1 MEITKTLYNLL
12 GKEVIVEYSNKKVL
26 TTISII
32 ENNEGVI
39 TFVLSNGDK
48 IALDTISSIV
58 HNNSTTT
65 ITYNDEGLIVFKIV

>member
-1 MEITKTLYNLL
+1 METTKELYSLL

-48 IALDTISSIV
+48 IALDAISSIV

>member
-1 MEITKTLYNLL
+1 MEITKTLYSLL

-48 IALDTISSIV
+48 IALDAISSIV

>member
-48 IALDTISSIV
+48 IALDAISSIV

>member
-1 MEITKTLYNLL
+1 METTKELYSLL

-26 TTISII
+26 TTISTI

-48 IALDTISSIV
+48 IALDAISSIV

>member
-1 MEITKTLYNLL
+1 METTKELYSLL
-12 GKEVIVEYSNKKVL
+12 GKEVIVEYPDTKVL
-26 TTISII
+26 ATINMI

-48 IALDTISSIV
+48 IALDAISSIV

>member
-1 MEITKTLYNLL
+1 METTKELYSLI

-48 IALDTISSIV
+48 IALDAISSIV

>member
-1 MEITKTLYNLL
+1 METTKELYSLL
-12 GKEVIVEYSNKKVL
+12 SKEVIVEYSNKKVL

-48 IALDTISSIV
+48 IALDAISSIV